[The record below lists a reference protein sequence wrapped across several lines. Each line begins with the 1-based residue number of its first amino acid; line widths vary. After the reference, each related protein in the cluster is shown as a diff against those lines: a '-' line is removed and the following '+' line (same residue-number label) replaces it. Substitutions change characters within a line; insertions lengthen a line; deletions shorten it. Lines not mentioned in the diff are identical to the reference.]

1 MTAWKRFFM
10 MFILAGATC
19 ISGSAFADTFT
30 YTAIMSGGG
39 ENPPN
44 ASTATG
50 TASLSL
56 TGDLLTINVV
66 YSGLIG
72 GTPSAAH
79 IHCCAAPGTNAPV
92 WVPFANFPTTLSG
105 TYMTTIDL
113 STFVFSG
120 GGSEAAL
127 IAGMNNG
134 TAYTNI
140 HNATFPG
147 GEIRG
152 QIIATPEPDTL
163 FLLGTGMVG
172 IASLLRRRIH
182 LRIAGS

>member
-1 MTAWKRFFM
+1 MTTWKQLLTGSA
-10 MFILAGATC
+10 LAGVMCFSSPAY
-19 ISGSAFADTFT
+19 ADTIT
-30 YTAIMSGGG
+30 YIALMSGAG

-50 TASLSL
+50 TSFLSL
-56 TGDLLTINVV
+56 TGDILDIHIE

-72 GTPSAAH
+72 GNPAAAH
-79 IHCCAAPGTNAPV
+79 IHCCAGPGTNAPV
-92 WVPFANFPTTLSG
+92 WVPFANFPTTTSG
-105 TYMTTIDL
+105 TYDIAIDL

-120 GGSEAAL
+120 GGTEAAL

-140 HNATFPG
+140 HNAMFPG

-152 QIIATPEPDTL
+152 QIVATPEPGTL
-163 FLLGTGMVG
+163 LLLGTGAVG
-172 IASLLRRRIH
+172 VASMFRRRI
-182 LRIAGS
+182 RI